1 MPQELSNM
9 HRSGAYH
16 CGRSYVVT
24 HFVWITKCEWY
35 MARLV
40 LKNRHENDTFYDEN
54 LTMR

>member
-54 LTMR
+54 LTMC